1 MSRHAQHYKTKGCGH
16 LLWQLAKLAGVVS
29 LTGGQFM
36 DRNVLKS
43 KLRARFEV
51 AMEEALQAVEAA
63 PDGQWISGSEWQV
76 RQAFQE
82 LMGQCFGDM
91 VQSRIDG
98 QPSENQAA
106 FSPCGKPNGGV
117 A

>member
-1 MSRHAQHYKTKGCGH
+1 M
-16 LLWQLAKLAGVVS
+16 WQLAKLAGVVS

-36 DRNVLKS
+36 DRNVLTS
-43 KLRARFEV
+43 KLPARFEV

-63 PDGQWISGSEWQV
+63 PDGQWISGSQWQV